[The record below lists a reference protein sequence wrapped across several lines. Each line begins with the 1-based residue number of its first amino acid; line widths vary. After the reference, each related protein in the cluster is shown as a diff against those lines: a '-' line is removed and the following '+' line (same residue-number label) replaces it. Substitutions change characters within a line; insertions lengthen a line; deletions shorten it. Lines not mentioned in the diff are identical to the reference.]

1 MGRRKK
7 KFEKFILEDIP
18 ILDAGSEGKAITR
31 HEDMV
36 VFVPY
41 AVPGDSVDLEVIKRR
56 KSYAEGRIIKIK
68 KPSDK
73 REVPKCIHF
82 GTCGGCKWQNMD
94 YNAQL
99 FYKQKQ
105 VQDNFERIGKF
116 AFPEIRPILP
126 SDNIFFYR
134 NKLEFTFSSR
144 KWLTGPYTPGEKQ
157 ENMDGLGFHL
167 PGMFDRILD
176 LEECH
181 LQPSPSNEIRMA
193 VREYAL
199 KNKLSFYDVR
209 QWDGLL
215 RNLIIR
221 TAETGEVM
229 VILVYSR
236 EAEDI
241 IQPMLG
247 YIRDTFPAVSSIM
260 YVINPKKNDDISDLE
275 IRHFHG
281 ADHIIEEM
289 RPYRENEKILK
300 FKIGPVSFFQ
310 TNSHQAVKLYQ
321 TATDFA
327 DFKGDETVY
336 DLYTGTGTIANYV
349 APLAEKVVGIEYIP
363 AAIRDARENARFNG
377 FENLFFFSGDIA
389 KLMDDNFIEQNGR
402 PEIVIT
408 DPPRAG
414 MHEKV
419 IRQILKMAP
428 GKVVYVSCNPATQAR
443 DIALLSDQYEVT
455 GIQPVDMFPHT
466 QHVEN
471 VACLELK
478 A

>member
-1 MGRRKK
+1 
-7 KFEKFILEDIP
+7 
-18 ILDAGSEGKAITR
+18 
-31 HEDMV
+31 
-36 VFVPY
+36 
-41 AVPGDSVDLEVIKRR
+41 
-56 KSYAEGRIIKIK
+56 
-68 KPSDK
+68 
-73 REVPKCIHF
+73 
-82 GTCGGCKWQNMD
+82 
-94 YNAQL
+94 
-99 FYKQKQ
+99 
-105 VQDNFERIGKF
+105 
-116 AFPEIRPILP
+116 
-126 SDNIFFYR
+126 
-134 NKLEFTFSSR
+134 
-144 KWLTGPYTPGEKQ
+144 
-157 ENMDGLGFHL
+157 
-167 PGMFDRILD
+167 MFDRILD